1 MLRRCLVSDKSVQQ
15 QTKEEHRHQE
25 AARAH
30 ALITK
35 EDEISLVNVVVLP
48 EIELVCYS
56 DAITLL

>member
-1 MLRRCLVSDKSVQQ
+1 MQQ